1 MRKGKRIMSRGHIV
15 LKSPYG
21 DMKHNKKFRGF
32 MRRGIAKV
40 SMECSLIFMLHNILK
55 LSEVLLKSTLFG

>member
-1 MRKGKRIMSRGHIV
+1 
-15 LKSPYG
+15 
-21 DMKHNKKFRGF
+21 MKHNKKFRGF